1 MQKEWFISD
10 LNLYVESKYYYSP
23 TGSSSDAWRGYMV
36 WESKDGNFLFNIE
49 TNETDINKVR
59 ELIITELK
67 NRYSSAK
74 NKQIKFTALAKKYAK
89 LLGFVEETINMIKYT
104 IHEIIIVLVV
114 LGILIITGL
123 FLTRYNVQAEV
134 VALNWNR
141 VIYVEHQRLVREVYA
156 PYYTY
161 NIMRWIKAREL
172 FSNGSHLVEP
182 YWEEA
187 NLLKDERIGRISE
200 QYKIIFHTIE
210 KKPREFCVLKSQ
222 KEWASFLLKEHVT
235 LVING
240 MGTLLEIKR
249 SEG

>member
-1 MQKEWFISD
+1 M
-10 LNLYVESKYYYSP
+10 KY
-23 TGSSSDAWRGYMV
+23 
-36 WESKDGNFLFNIE
+36 N
-49 TNETDINKVR
+49 
-59 ELIITELK
+59 
-67 NRYSSAK
+67 
-74 NKQIKFTALAKKYAK
+74 
-89 LLGFVEETINMIKYT
+89 

-141 VIYVEHQRLVREVYA
+141 AIYVEHQRLVREEGWAIPEGGTLVSTKSKIKYYVRVLNHYETKTFTTYRGGKMVTKTRSEPVYDQQPVYA
-156 PYYTY
+156 SYYTY

-200 QYKIIFHTIE
+200 QYKIVFHTIE